1 MWSRKICYAYC
12 DDILHVWE
20 CVRLPACYWLCIA
33 NVLSVNTGTLL
44 AEKNTPSL
52 SSFFQNIV
60 LFSAPSSCTFVLVL
74 LSSFYL
80 SFYPLSQYSLS
91 PPSLSLREMK
101 VNSAYM
107 LMKHNSVIIRL
118 MCVRARACLRANAWQ
133 VICTIYPVI
142 PKLHILISQANS
154 STKLSLDVINV
165 IIQSVLNR
173 TEKLFPVRRPA
184 TTELAH
190 WTPNVG
196 YPSSRRHT
204 WSVNL
209 CQTYPSVPM

>member
-1 MWSRKICYAYC
+1 MLWILRWYPSRLRVCTLVYQSIQGRYSLKK
-12 DDILHVWE
+12 
-20 CVRLPACYWLCIA
+20 
-33 NVLSVNTGTLL
+33 TLL
-44 AEKNTPSL
+44 LCLHFFKISFYYQPLHRVLLFLYFSH
-52 SSFFQNIV
+52 SSTC
-60 LFSAPSSCTFVLVL
+60 PSSL
-74 LSSFYL
+74 YL
-80 SFYPLSQYSLS
+80 NTLPPPLSL
-91 PPSLSLREMK
+91 LEMK

-107 LMKHNSVIIRL
+107 LMKHNSHIIRL
-118 MCVRARACLRANAWQ
+118 MCVRARACLRASTWQ

-173 TEKLFPVRRPA
+173 TEKLSPVKRPA

-190 WTPNVG
+190 WTPDVG